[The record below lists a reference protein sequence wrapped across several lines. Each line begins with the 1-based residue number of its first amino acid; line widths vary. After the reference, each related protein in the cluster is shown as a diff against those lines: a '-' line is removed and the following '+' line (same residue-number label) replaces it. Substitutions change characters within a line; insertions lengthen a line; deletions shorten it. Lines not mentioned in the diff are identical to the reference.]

1 MLFAHGVRNPEWSL
15 PFRTLRQDLANRINP
30 AQVKLAFL
38 EASTALVAEGPQN
51 CHRPLFVPAGG
62 HIRKDLS
69 HPIAGFSEG
78 NPEVRIDLLSVP
90 GEMLEVRQALANGV
104 ASRLSEL

>member
-1 MLFAHGVRNPEWSL
+1 L
-15 PFRTLRQDLANRINP
+15 PSP
-30 AQVKLAFL
+30 
-38 EASTALVAEGPQN
+38 
-51 CHRPLFVPAGG
+51 PLCAGWWPY
-62 HIRKDLS
+62 RKDLS